1 MSVTR
6 LFQFLTIAAV
16 LLMPLGMSGG
26 RAMAAQQAAP
36 AAATMDHCNSD
47 ADKTAP
53 HRSMPDAD
61 CTAACAAIPELGD
74 TVIAAPMPFPAPIEP
89 SPVVPLGKGL
99 GPEAAIPPPR
109 IS

>member
-53 HRSMPDAD
+53 HRSMPNAD
-61 CTAACAAIPELGD
+61 CMAACAAIPA
-74 TVIAAPMPFPAPIEP
+74 TVGAEISAPIPFPAMAEP
-89 SPVVPLGKGL
+89 SPVASLGKGL